1 MNNINRV
8 NKLVEKKGSSICV
21 NPENKF
27 CIKDKYTKSLIK
39 AFGVNPNEVNN
50 IDELMTRVACDSPSC
65 LITKPN
71 SSNVSRL
78 LRVSIKPEG
87 DVEGNTWVD
96 SSQIVRVL
104 NSWRIYINPK
114 INNFY
119 PMGFATLDFMTCSNS
134 FNNRVKNLTLT
145 KLIKKKYLTAAA
157 IINTDNCNGGGEHWF
172 PIFIDLRKDVISLE
186 YYNSVKKKMPNQ
198 ICEYFNNLRNSYIQS
213 GGTRK
218 VKICSMLSDEHQN
231 KNSECG
237 IYSLFYIYSR
247 LEGISGEEIVS
258 YSLPDDH
265 VHKLRKVLFY
275 NKG

>member
-21 NPENKF
+21 NPENNF
-27 CIKDKYTKSLIK
+27 CIKDKYAKSLIK
-39 AFGVNPNEVNN
+39 AFGLPPNAVNN
-50 IDELMTRVACDSPSC
+50 IDELMKRVGCDSPSC

-87 DVEGNTWVD
+87 DIEGNTWVN

-104 NSWRIYINPK
+104 NSWKIYINPK

-119 PMGFATLDFMTCSNS
+119 PMGFATIDFMSCPNS
-134 FNNRVKNLTLT
+134 FNNRVKNLSLNF
-145 KLIKKKYLTAAA
+145 LIQNKKRTAAV
-157 IINTDNCNGGGEHWF
+157 IINTDNCSGRGEHWF
-172 PIFIDLRKDVISLE
+172 PLFIDLRDKVISLE
-186 YYNSVKKKMPNQ
+186 YYNSVKKKMPKQ
-198 ICEYFNNLRNSYIQS
+198 ICDYFDDLKNNYIKS
-213 GGTRK
+213 GETRD
-218 VKICSMLSDEHQN
+218 VQIYSMLPDEHQN

-247 LEGISGEEIVS
+247 LEGISGQEIVS

-265 VHKLRKVLFY
+265 VHKLRKVMFY
-275 NKG
+275 KG

>member
-21 NPENKF
+21 NPANNF
-27 CIKDKYTKSLIK
+27 CIKDKYAKSLIK
-39 AFGVNPNEVNN
+39 AFGLPPNAVNN
-50 IDELMTRVACDSPSC
+50 IDELMKKVGCDSPSC

-87 DVEGNTWVD
+87 DIEGNTWVD
-96 SSQIVRVL
+96 SSQIVRIL

-119 PMGFATLDFMTCSNS
+119 PIGFATIDFMSCPNS
-134 FNNRVKNLTLT
+134 FNNRVKNLSLNF
-145 KLIKKKYLTAAA
+145 LIQNKKRTAAV
-157 IINTDNCNGGGEHWF
+157 IINTDNCSGKGEHWF
-172 PIFIDLRKDVISLE
+172 PLFIDLRDKVISLE
-186 YYNSVKKKMPNQ
+186 YYNSVKKKMPTQ
-198 ICEYFNNLRNSYIQS
+198 IYDYFNDLKNSYIQR
-213 GGTRK
+213 GGKRD
-218 VKICSMLSDEHQN
+218 VQIYSMLPDEHQN

-247 LEGISGEEIVS
+247 LEGISGQEIVS

-265 VHKLRKVLFY
+265 VHKLRKVMFY
-275 NKG
+275 KG